1 MTVVQRPRRQRM
13 PSAERAA
20 DLRRVAEATFLD
32 IGFHGASMS
41 EIARR
46 AGVTRAI
53 LYRHYTSKDELAAAC
68 LAASR
73 RYLQTLVDSDAG
85 DLDPREAMRAGSRQ
99 VMRFIGEHSRLFSI
113 FLADDTFTGSEVRAE
128 AEAIRDDL
136 EQAARAAL
144 RRAAPDVDPA
154 AAQLIARGLVG
165 AGSRVAEGL
174 DWTHST
180 PAELDQIAD
189 AAMALLWNGL
199 GGLTTR

>member
-1 MTVVQRPRRQRM
+1 M
-13 PSAERAA
+13 PPAERAA

-73 RYLQTLVDSDAG
+73 RHLQTLVDAG
-85 DLDPREAMRAGSRQ
+85 ADGLDPREAMRAASRR

-113 FLADDTFTGSEVRAE
+113 FLADDTFAGSEVRAE

-136 EQAARAAL
+136 ERAAGAAL
-144 RRAAPDVDPA
+144 RRVAPELDPA
-154 AAQLIARGLVG
+154 VVQLIARGLVG

-174 DWTHST
+174 DWTNST

-199 GGLTTR
+199 EGLTSR